1 MRRVHKEGFGM
12 IGLEK
17 RGCVLSK
24 EIARAN

>member
-24 EIARAN
+24 ETARAN

>member
-24 EIARAN
+24 EIARVN